1 MQDFRRFEETGRRTP
16 RRLHGDARPLT
27 RTLLNRLGY
36 RKGKNED
43 FYWKQRKC
51 RDTKCT
57 VQIRNVAGRLWE
69 VNAQESDGTFNSSRV
84 ESLKE
89 LRDWEKFAF
98 IV

>member
-1 MQDFRRFEETGRRTP
+1 MKTTKDSRERRSRRS
-16 RRLHGDARPLT
+16 LHAGVMPLT
-27 RTLLNRLGY
+27 RTLLHRLGY

-43 FYWKQRKC
+43 FYWKRRKC

-69 VNAQESDGTFNSSRV
+69 VNAQEPDGTFNSSRV

-89 LRDWEKFAF
+89 LRDWESFAYAAA
-98 IV
+98 